1 MERWRYVVASGI
13 VVALA
18 GALGF
23 VLLRDPEVSPPSTT
37 VTTTSTTAP
46 STTSTT
52 LDRTEEVRLLLV
64 DLYFGWFDAIYR
76 KDPDALWDVVA
87 TEEGH
92 AAGVAAMETL
102 TFIRPPTRES
112 MSIDGVEVLLDREDC
127 LVVYSEDDFSE
138 FRGPGADGTGV
149 DVLWPSESHGWRFAA
164 AWAYKNDLWISDCD
178 YRTREETP

>member
-1 MERWRYVVASGI
+1 MVASGI

-23 VLLRDPEVSPPSTT
+23 ALLRDPEISAPATT

-76 KDPDALWDVVA
+76 KDPDALWSVVA
-87 TEEGH
+87 TEQFH
-92 AAGVAAMETL
+92 AAGTNAMETM
-102 TFIRPPTRES
+102 TFVRAPTK
-112 MSIDGVEVLLDREDC
+112 DGIEVDSFEILLDREDC
-127 LVVYSEDDFSE
+127 LVVYSDVDFSE
-138 FRGPGADGTGV
+138 FRGADVRVEGV
-149 DVLWPSESHGWRFAA
+149 DVLWPSESHGWRFATS
-164 AWAYKNDLWISDCD
+164 WVYKNDLWIADCD
-178 YRTREETP
+178 YRTREKTR